1 MARRVLARLFYKT
14 YSMPINSKP
23 FRGATAQI
31 ESGYRKMLLPAVFAV
46 GLFAIVP
53 LAGMF
58 ALSFSDY
65 HLIRGTNWEFG
76 FKNFV
81 RLFSDKRLINSIYTM
96 SVLSFFGVAAQVVI
110 GTAIAVG
117 LSKIVKKWGIGRVL
131 FLLPYAVPHVA
142 VALIWLSLFT
152 PTLSPINAFFGLFG
166 VTVPSF
172 LTTQNGAL
180 FAIIVSDTW
189 TNFPFTMLIILA
201 ALQGISPDLDE
212 AAALDGASRIKTFI
226 YITLPLL
233 VPALLMVTL
242 FRFIDS
248 LKHFPMIFVMTKGGP
263 GRSTQATNF
272 YAYIQTFQSSN
283 VAYGASIAVSLF
295 IVAAVISFYVARL
308 NQRITS

>member
-1 MARRVLARLFYKT
+1 MSTDL
-14 YSMPINSKP
+14 IKP
-23 FRGATAQI
+23 NRATASI
-31 ESGYRKMLLPAVFAV
+31 ERGYRLMLLPAVIAV

-53 LAGMF
+53 LAGMI

-65 HLIRGTNWEFG
+65 HLIRGTKGEFD
-76 FKNFV
+76 FSNFA
-81 RLFSDKRLINSIYTM
+81 RLLTDKRLNNSVYVM
-96 SVLSFFGVAAQVVI
+96 AVLSFFGVAAQVLV
-110 GTAIAVG
+110 GAAIAVG
-117 LSKIVKKWGIGRVL
+117 LTKIVGKWRLGRVL

-152 PTLSPINAFFGLFG
+152 PTLSPVNAFFDLFG

-180 FAIIVSDTW
+180 FAIIMADTW

-212 AAALDGASRIKTFI
+212 AAALDGATRVQTFF

-233 VPALLMVTL
+233 IPAFLMVTL

-263 GRSTQATNF
+263 GRSSQATNY
-272 YAYIQTFQSSN
+272 YAYIQTFQNSN
-283 VAYGASIAVSLF
+283 VGYGAAIAVSLF
-295 IVAAVISFYVARL
+295 VVAAIIAFYVAKL
-308 NQRITS
+308 NQRVTS

>member
-1 MARRVLARLFYKT
+1 
-14 YSMPINSKP
+14 MPFKIKSP
-23 FRGATAQI
+23 LGATADI
-31 ESGYRKMLLPAVFAV
+31 EHGYRKMLRPAVFAV
-46 GLFAIVP
+46 ALFAILP

-65 HLIRGTNWEFG
+65 HLIRGTNWQFG

-81 RLFSDKRLINSIYTM
+81 RLLSDKRLMDSVYAM
-96 SVLSFFGVAAQVVI
+96 SVLSFFGVAAQVTI

-117 LSKIVKKWGIGRVL
+117 LSKIVDRWRIGRVL

-152 PTLSPINAFFGLFG
+152 PTLSPVNAFFGLFG
-166 VTVPSF
+166 ITVPSF
-172 LTTQNGAL
+172 LTTQHGAL
-180 FAIIVSDTW
+180 FAIIMADTW

-201 ALQGISPDLDE
+201 ALQGISPDLEE

-233 VPALLMVTL
+233 IPALLMVTL

-283 VAYGASIAVSLF
+283 VAYGASIAVTLF
-295 IVAAVISFYVARL
+295 VVAAIISFYVARL

>member
-1 MARRVLARLFYKT
+1 MTNKT
-14 YSMPINSKP
+14 RPQS
-23 FRGATAQI
+23 GATA
-31 ESGYRKMLLPAVFAV
+31 ELERAYRAMLLPAVFAV
-46 GLFAIVP
+46 GLFAIIP

-65 HLIRGTNWEFG
+65 HLIRGTKWEFD
-76 FKNFV
+76 FDNFI
-81 RLFSDKRLINSIYTM
+81 RLFSDRRLNNSIYVM
-96 SVLSFFGVAAQVVI
+96 SVLSFFGVISQVLI

-117 LSKIVKKWGIGRVL
+117 LSKIVGKWRTGRVM

-152 PTLSPINAFFGLFG
+152 PTLSPVNAFFDLFG
-166 VTVPSF
+166 ITVPSL

-180 FAIIVSDTW
+180 FAIIMADTW
-189 TNFPFTMLIILA
+189 TNFPFTMLIVMA
-201 ALQGISPDLDE
+201 ALQGISPELDE
-212 AAALDGASRIKTFI
+212 AAALDGATRVKTFF

-263 GRSTQATNF
+263 GRSSQATNY
-272 YAYIQTFQSSN
+272 YAYVQTFQNSN
-283 VAYGASIAVSLF
+283 VAYGAAIAVALF

-308 NQRITS
+308 NQRINST

>member
-1 MARRVLARLFYKT
+1 
-14 YSMPINSKP
+14 
-23 FRGATAQI
+23 
-31 ESGYRKMLLPAVFAV
+31 MLLPAVFAV
-46 GLFAIVP
+46 GLFAIIP

-65 HLIRGTNWEFG
+65 HLIRGTKWEFD
-76 FKNFV
+76 FDNFI
-81 RLFSDKRLINSIYTM
+81 RLFSDRRLNNSIYVM
-96 SVLSFFGVAAQVVI
+96 SVLSFFGVISQVLI

-117 LSKIVKKWGIGRVL
+117 LSKIVGKWRTGRVM

-152 PTLSPINAFFGLFG
+152 PTLSPINAFFDLFG
-166 VTVPSF
+166 ITVPSM

-180 FAIIVSDTW
+180 FAIIMADTW
-189 TNFPFTMLIILA
+189 TNFPFTMLIVMA
-201 ALQGISPDLDE
+201 ALQGISPELDE
-212 AAALDGASRIKTFI
+212 AAALDGATRVKTFF

-263 GRSTQATNF
+263 GRSSQATNY
-272 YAYIQTFQSSN
+272 YAYVQTFQNSN
-283 VAYGASIAVSLF
+283 VAYGAAIAVALF

-308 NQRITS
+308 NQRINST